1 MVGTMVEAYD
11 FALYGTAAGIVFPQL
26 FFGSLPP
33 ATGATIAFV
42 ILLGGYVAR
51 PLGGVVFGHFG
62 DRYGRRRILFI
73 TLVLMGVTSFAIG
86 LLPTTAQAG
95 IIAPIALVVLR
106 LLQGLAYGGEW
117 GGATLMAMEHSPEG
131 RRGFGASIAAAGG
144 PAGSLLA
151 ALTLAIVALLPDE
164 QFFAWG
170 WRLPFLLSIGVVVFG
185 LWLRLGVEE
194 SPDFRKAAAGDKTE
208 AAPIAAILRRYPLHV
223 IGATVAGIGTLFI
236 QGLLAAFM
244 VPHLIASGDLDR
256 STALLLLSASSFLQI
271 FTLPFFAAMSDR
283 VGRKRWLLLANG
295 AAVVLVW
302 PMLALFTSGSTVLIG
317 LAFILGN
324 SIVQSATFGPFGAY
338 LGEKFEVRTR
348 YTGVSLSFQLSAIL
362 GAGMAPLV
370 AQLLVGPGG
379 SLVPVFVLISGLL
392 AAACASIALT
402 ARQATH

>member
-33 ATGATIAFV
+33 ATGAVIAFV
-42 ILLGGYVAR
+42 ILLGGYIAR

-62 DRYGRRRILFI
+62 DRYGRRRILFV
-73 TLVLMGVTSFAIG
+73 TLMLMGVTSFAMG

-151 ALTLAIVALLPDE
+151 ALSLAIVALLPDE

-194 SPDFRKAAAGDKTE
+194 SPDFRKAAAGDE
-208 AAPIAAILRRYPLHV
+208 IQAAPIATILRRYPLHV
-223 IGATVAGIGTLFI
+223 VGATVVGIGTLFI
-236 QGLLAAFM
+236 QGLLAAYM
-244 VPHLIASGDLDR
+244 VPHLVERGDLDR

-271 FTLPFFAAMSDR
+271 FTLPCFAALSDR
-283 VGRKRWLLLANG
+283 VGRRRWLLLANG
-295 AAVVLVW
+295 AAVVLIW
-302 PMLALFTSGSTVLIG
+302 PVMLLFTFGSLVLIG
-317 LAFILGN
+317 LAFVLGN
-324 SIVQSATFGPFGAY
+324 TVLQAATFGPFGAY

-370 AQLLVGPGG
+370 AQLIVGQSS
-379 SLVPVFVLISGLL
+379 SLVPVFALISGLL
-392 AAACASIALT
+392 ALACASIALT
-402 ARQATH
+402 ARQDAH